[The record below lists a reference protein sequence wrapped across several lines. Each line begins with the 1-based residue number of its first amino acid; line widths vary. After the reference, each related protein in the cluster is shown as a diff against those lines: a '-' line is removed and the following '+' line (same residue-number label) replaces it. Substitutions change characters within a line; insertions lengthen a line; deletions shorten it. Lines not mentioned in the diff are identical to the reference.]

1 MGSFTLSA
9 FLFLA
14 VVSSM
19 TLVCQGAAIEFCQ
32 GSCPEGW
39 FNYEDRCFHHV
50 AEKKTWLDAEL
61 NCLHLGGNL
70 VSEHNEDEHEFLKHL
85 HKTLDD
91 KNGPFWIGLSDAHKE
106 KTWLWSDGTR
116 ASGKDYTRW
125 NPAEP
130 NNFGGKED
138 CVHSNYGGKKN
149 WNDVNC
155 KRKYPSICSLRSNN

>member
-1 MGSFTLSA
+1 MASFKLPA
-9 FLFLA
+9 FLCVA
-14 VVSSM
+14 VLSSM
-19 TLVCQGAAIEFCQ
+19 ALVSHGAVIGLCQGA
-32 GSCPEGW
+32 CPKGW
-39 FNYEDRCFHHV
+39 AKHNNRCFLHV
-50 AEKKTWLDAEL
+50 AEKKTWIVAEL

-70 VSEHNEDEHEFLKHL
+70 ASEHSEDDHQFLKEL
-85 HKTLDD
+85 HKGLDSSD
-91 KNGPFWIGLSDAHKE
+91 SPFWIGLSAVHEE

-149 WNDVNC
+149 WNDVKC
-155 KRKYPSICSLRSNN
+155 DRKYPSICSLRSNN